1 MCGLKTR
8 YRKFINVH
16 VGFCVLLF
24 LLHKMVQI
32 SCRES
37 STLAN
42 CHQDLW
48 WPSVDPSAIQGCCR
62 LNLYTH
68 SLYKVIFN
76 TLIVAVARFELL
88 TVALLIPG

>member
-8 YRKFINVH
+8 YGKFINVH
-16 VGFCVLLF
+16 VGFCMLLF
-24 LLHKMVQI
+24 LLYRMVQI

-37 STLAN
+37 YTLAN
-42 CHQDLW
+42 CHKGLW
-48 WPSVDPSAIQGCCR
+48 WPSVDPAAIQGCCR

-68 SLYKVIFN
+68 SLYRLVFYTI
-76 TLIVAVARFELL
+76 IVVLARFELL